1 MSDYFYLQILK
12 YALECKDKVLM
23 GYAISRI
30 ENTLFSGRG
39 ELLALAERGENA
51 QLASL
56 VEDLLAG
63 AKGDRQG
70 VQSELARHLSEGID
84 ADDEELFFEDK
95 FTFMMRILRRQDEF
109 FYNFKT
115 PKHSLFETND
125 LKNLNENSRE
135 NLEQNLGQNSQ
146 NLQDLNAE
154 QNGENLQ
161 NFERNSGENLSE
173 NSRDLKQNSRENSGQ
188 NLEQN

>member
-1 MSDYFYLQILK
+1 MNDYFYLQILK

-56 VEDLLAG
+56 VEYLLAG
-63 AKGDRQG
+63 AKGERQG
-70 VQSELARHLSEGID
+70 LQSKLARHLSDGID
-84 ADDEELFFEDK
+84 ADDEELFFEDN
-95 FTFMMRILRRQDEF
+95 FAFMMRILRRQDEF

-115 PKHSLFETND
+115 PKQSLFEAND
-125 LKNLNENSRE
+125 LKNLKG
-135 NLEQNLGQNSQ
+135 NL
-146 NLQDLNAE
+146 
-154 QNGENLQ
+154 
-161 NFERNSGENLSE
+161 GENLSE
-173 NSRDLKQNSRENSGQ
+173 NSRDLKQNSAQNSQQ
-188 NLEQN
+188 NLKQNSRKFESNLRNYVANAQDFFADFS